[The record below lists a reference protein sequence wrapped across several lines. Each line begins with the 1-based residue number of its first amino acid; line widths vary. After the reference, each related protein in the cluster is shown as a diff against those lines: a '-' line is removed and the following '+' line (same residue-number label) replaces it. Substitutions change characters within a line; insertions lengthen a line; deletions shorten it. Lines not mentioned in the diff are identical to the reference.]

1 MAGVEGYMQSFVM
14 LNVFMNLPGWLESEG
29 FNFLVMLN
37 VFINLPAWPESDIIN
52 FVGYLLKTP
61 PGWGLYL
68 NFGSLVGRSLR
79 FSFPVLLKN
88 FCDMENSSCEK
99 KR

>member
-29 FNFLVMLN
+29 INFLVMLN
-37 VFINLPAWPESDIIN
+37 IFINLPAWPESDIIN

-61 PGWGLYL
+61 PSW
-68 NFGSLVGRSLR
+68 GSLFELWVACRQVFA
-79 FSFPVLLKN
+79 FSCVSPSQSF
-88 FCDMENSSCEK
+88 
-99 KR
+99 